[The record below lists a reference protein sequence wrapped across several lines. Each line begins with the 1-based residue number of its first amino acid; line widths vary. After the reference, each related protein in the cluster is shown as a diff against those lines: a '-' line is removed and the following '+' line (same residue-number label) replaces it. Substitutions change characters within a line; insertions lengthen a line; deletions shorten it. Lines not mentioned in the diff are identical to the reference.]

1 MLFRQNL
8 PNLQSKV
15 RFIHAVP
22 SAPAVDIY
30 LSGMSM
36 GKDLAF
42 SDITCYENI
51 SPGNYEL
58 QLYKSGTY
66 DKPLISSNIDISP
79 NSNLTINIVTL
90 GTSLDIFTLNDA
102 NIKDKVKIGNCFLR
116 FIHLSPNA
124 PLISLSLSN
133 DVILFN
139 NVEYL
144 ETTGYYPLS
153 PAIYDFKV
161 TFSSF
166 AGLIKYINNKKLAN
180 GRFYTIYIIGLLNR
194 EPKLGYLLVEDGIE
208 EGMKE

>member
-8 PNLQSKV
+8 PNLQSKI

-22 SAPAVDIY
+22 SAPAVDVY
-30 LSGMSM
+30 LSGMPM
-36 GKDLAF
+36 GKSLGF

-51 SPGNYEL
+51 SPGSYEL

-66 DKPLISSNIDISP
+66 DKALITKEVDILP
-79 NSNLTINIVTL
+79 NSSSTTSIVTL
-90 GTSLDIFTLNDA
+90 GGALDIFTLNDA
-102 NIKDKVKIGNCFLR
+102 SVKDKVKIGSAFLR

-124 PLISLSLSN
+124 PLVSLALSN
-133 DVILFN
+133 DAVLFN

-153 PAIYDFKV
+153 QAIYDFKV

-166 AGLIKYINNKKLAN
+166 SGLFKYINDRKLAN
-180 GRFYTIYIIGLLNR
+180 GKFYTIYIIGLLNR
-194 EPKLGYLLVEDGIE
+194 NPKLGYLLVEDGIDNE
-208 EGMKE
+208 

>member
-22 SAPAVDIY
+22 LAPAVDIY

-66 DKPLISSNIDISP
+66 VKPLISSNIDISP

-166 AGLIKYINNKKLAN
+166 AGLIKYINDKKLAN